1 MALVQHTWGLHELEM
16 NKFSEGSDV
25 TIHGET
31 REHAKSLSYGPQ
43 FVYEEFVITDSVIGT
58 LLFSLGF
65 SIVNWLLFH
74 VSPVSSPRNMGDI
87 RVAANA
93 VLLRKG
99 SMVRQEIRFATRRR
113 AVRGVRN
120 FRFHVHIID

>member
-1 MALVQHTWGLHELEM
+1 MSSTNMALVQHTWGLHELEM

-74 VSPVSSPRNMGDI
+74 VSPVRWFVKKFGLQPGEGPSEEYVTS
-87 RVAANA
+87 VSTSTS
-93 VLLRKG
+93 L
-99 SMVRQEIRFATRRR
+99 
-113 AVRGVRN
+113 
-120 FRFHVHIID
+120 IDCK